1 MGSQRDTCWPASQ
14 LVSSSKASCLGLM
27 VGTVEF
33 PDWRAMTGWMILFPV
48 YTIGIAS
55 VVVAILALIPA
66 TLLIIIVE
74 LRAIRSRAFYMGFGV
89 VVSLPSQLGFFYEMD
104 FFRHPSAVL
113 LICSLTARRIACRA
127 HVLEVRGATG
137 WRRVRG

>member
-1 MGSQRDTCWPASQ
+1 M
-14 LVSSSKASCLGLM
+14 
-27 VGTVEF
+27 GTVEF
-33 PDWRAMTGWMILFPV
+33 PDWRAMAGWMILFPV

-89 VVSLPSQLGFFYEMD
+89 VVSLPSQLVFSTRWAFSVT
-104 FFRHPSAVL
+104 RPPCCCLASCSA
-113 LICSLTARRIACRA
+113 
-127 HVLEVRGATG
+127 G
-137 WRRVRG
+137 